1 MKINKE
7 QLKQIFLII
16 LAFGLIYIGYS
27 NSDLE
32 KTKTEN
38 DDTISIASSVN
49 ETNLGDVQLVSS
61 ECIEPEYKTDLVSND
76 DIEIE
81 TQTQIVEERNYF
93 EETRIEREK
102 MYSEMIET
110 YTNLIESNQ
119 TPVDQKAISV
129 QEITNLT
136 NNKNGIM
143 IAENLIKNKGFED
156 VIVFTNN
163 GTVSVVVKAYTL
175 SKEEISKIQNII
187 QRELNVSV
195 DKINI
200 SNKY

>member
-1 MKINKE
+1 MKINKG
-7 QLKQIFLII
+7 QLKQIFLIL
-16 LAFGLIYIGYS
+16 LAFGLIFFGYS
-27 NSDLE
+27 NTDLE
-32 KTKTEN
+32 KTKTEK
-38 DDTISIASSVN
+38 DDAISIASSVN

-61 ECIEPEYKTDLVSND
+61 ECIEPEYKTDLVSNE

-81 TQTQIVEERNYF
+81 TQIVEERNYF

>member
-1 MKINKE
+1 MKINKG
-7 QLKQIFLII
+7 QLKQIFLIV
-16 LAFGLIYIGYS
+16 LAFGLIFLGYS
-27 NSDLE
+27 NTNLE
-32 KTKTEN
+32 KTKVEK
-38 DDTISIASSVN
+38 DDAISIASSVN

-61 ECIEPEYKTDLVSND
+61 ESVEPEYKTDLVSND
-76 DIEIE
+76 DIEAE
-81 TQTQIVEERNYF
+81 EQMQTVEERNYF

-129 QEITNLT
+129 QEISNLT

-156 VIVFTNN
+156 VIVFVNN
-163 GTVSVVVKAYTL
+163 ATVSVVVKAYTL

-187 QRELNVSV
+187 QRELNVSA

-200 SNKY
+200 SHKY

>member
-1 MKINKE
+1 MKINKG
-7 QLKQIFLII
+7 QLKQIFLIV
-16 LAFGLIYIGYS
+16 LAFGLIFLGYS
-27 NSDLE
+27 NTNLE
-32 KTKTEN
+32 KTKAEK
-38 DDTISIASSVN
+38 DDAISIASSVN

-61 ECIEPEYKTDLVSND
+61 ESIEPEYKTDLVSND
-76 DIEIE
+76 DLEAE
-81 TQTQIVEERNYF
+81 EQMQTVEERNYF

-129 QEITNLT
+129 QEISNLT

-156 VIVFTNN
+156 VIVFVNN
-163 GTVSVVVKAYTL
+163 ATVSVVVKAYTL

-187 QRELNVSV
+187 QRELNVSA

-200 SNKY
+200 SHKY

>member
-1 MKINKE
+1 MKINKG
-7 QLKQIFLII
+7 QLKQIFLIV
-16 LAFGLIYIGYS
+16 LAFGLIFLGYS
-27 NSDLE
+27 NTNLE
-32 KTKTEN
+32 KTKAEK
-38 DDTISIASSVN
+38 DDAISIASSVN

-61 ECIEPEYKTDLVSND
+61 ESVEPEYKTDLVSND
-76 DIEIE
+76 DIEAE
-81 TQTQIVEERNYF
+81 EQMQTVEERNYF

-129 QEITNLT
+129 QEISNLT

-156 VIVFTNN
+156 VIVFVNN
-163 GTVSVVVKAYTL
+163 ATVSVVVKAYTL

-187 QRELNVSV
+187 QRELNVSA

-200 SNKY
+200 SHKY

>member
-1 MKINKE
+1 MKINKG
-7 QLKQIFLII
+7 QLKQIFLIV
-16 LAFGLIYIGYS
+16 LAFGLIFLGYS
-27 NSDLE
+27 NTNLE
-32 KTKTEN
+32 KTKAEK
-38 DDTISIASSVN
+38 DDAISIASSVN

-61 ECIEPEYKTDLVSND
+61 ESIEPEYKTDLVSND
-76 DIEIE
+76 DIEAE
-81 TQTQIVEERNYF
+81 EQMQTVEERNYF

-129 QEITNLT
+129 QEISNLT

-156 VIVFTNN
+156 VIVFVNN
-163 GTVSVVVKAYTL
+163 ATVSVVVKAYTL

-187 QRELNVSV
+187 QRELNVSA

-200 SNKY
+200 SHKY

>member
-1 MKINKE
+1 MKINKG
-7 QLKQIFLII
+7 QLKQIFLIV
-16 LAFGLIYIGYS
+16 LAFGLIFLGYS
-27 NSDLE
+27 NTNLE
-32 KTKTEN
+32 KTKAEK
-38 DDTISIASSVN
+38 DDAISIASSVN

-61 ECIEPEYKTDLVSND
+61 ESIEPEYKTDLVSND
-76 DIEIE
+76 DIEAE
-81 TQTQIVEERNYF
+81 EQMQTVEERNYF

-129 QEITNLT
+129 QEISNLT

>member
-7 QLKQIFLII
+7 QLKQISLII

-32 KTKTEN
+32 KTKIEN

-81 TQTQIVEERNYF
+81 EEMQIVEERNYF

-187 QRELNVSV
+187 QRELNASI

>member
-7 QLKQIFLII
+7 QLKQISLII

-27 NSDLE
+27 NTDLE
-32 KTKTEN
+32 KTKTEK
-38 DDTISIASSVN
+38 DDAISIASSVN

>member
-1 MKINKE
+1 MKINKG
-7 QLKQIFLII
+7 QLKQIFLIV
-16 LAFGLIYIGYS
+16 LAFGLIFLGYS
-27 NSDLE
+27 NTNLE
-32 KTKTEN
+32 KTKAEK
-38 DDTISIASSVN
+38 DDAISIASSVN

-61 ECIEPEYKTDLVSND
+61 ESVEPEYKTYLVSND
-76 DIEIE
+76 DIEAE
-81 TQTQIVEERNYF
+81 EQMQTVEERNYF

-129 QEITNLT
+129 QEISNLT

-156 VIVFTNN
+156 VIVFVNN
-163 GTVSVVVKAYTL
+163 ATVSVVVKAYTL

-187 QRELNVSV
+187 QRELNVSA

-200 SNKY
+200 SHKY

>member
-1 MKINKE
+1 MKINKG
-7 QLKQIFLII
+7 QLKQIFLIV
-16 LAFGLIYIGYS
+16 LAFGLIFLGYS
-27 NSDLE
+27 NTNLE
-32 KTKTEN
+32 KTKVEK
-38 DDTISIASSVN
+38 DDAISIASSVN

-61 ECIEPEYKTDLVSND
+61 ESVEPEYKTYLVSND
-76 DIEIE
+76 DIEAE
-81 TQTQIVEERNYF
+81 EQMQTVEERNYF

-129 QEITNLT
+129 QEISNLT

-156 VIVFTNN
+156 VIVFVNN
-163 GTVSVVVKAYTL
+163 ATVSVVVKAYTL

-187 QRELNVSV
+187 QRELNVSA

-200 SNKY
+200 SHKY

>member
-7 QLKQIFLII
+7 QLKQISLII

>member
-7 QLKQIFLII
+7 QLKQISLII

-81 TQTQIVEERNYF
+81 EEMQIVEERNYF

-187 QRELNVSV
+187 QRELNVGV

>member
-1 MKINKE
+1 MKINKG
-7 QLKQIFLII
+7 QLKQIFLIV
-16 LAFGLIYIGYS
+16 LAFGLIFLGYS
-27 NSDLE
+27 NTNLE
-32 KTKTEN
+32 KTKAEK
-38 DDTISIASSVN
+38 DDAISIVSSVN

-61 ECIEPEYKTDLVSND
+61 ESVELEYKTDLVSND
-76 DIEIE
+76 DIEAE
-81 TQTQIVEERNYF
+81 EQMQTVEERNYF

-129 QEITNLT
+129 QEISNLT

-156 VIVFTNN
+156 VIVFVNN
-163 GTVSVVVKAYTL
+163 ATVSVVVKAYTL

-187 QRELNVSV
+187 QRELNVSA

-200 SNKY
+200 SHKY

>member
-1 MKINKE
+1 MKINKG
-7 QLKQIFLII
+7 QLKQIFLIV
-16 LAFGLIYIGYS
+16 LAFGLIFLGYS
-27 NSDLE
+27 NTNLE
-32 KTKTEN
+32 KTKVEK
-38 DDTISIASSVN
+38 DDAISIASSVN

-61 ECIEPEYKTDLVSND
+61 ESIEPEYKTDLVSND
-76 DIEIE
+76 DIEAE
-81 TQTQIVEERNYF
+81 EQMQTVEERNYF

-129 QEITNLT
+129 QEISNLT

-156 VIVFTNN
+156 VIVFVNN
-163 GTVSVVVKAYTL
+163 ATVSVVVKAYTL

-187 QRELNVSV
+187 QRELNVSA

-200 SNKY
+200 SHKY

>member
-1 MKINKE
+1 M
-7 QLKQIFLII
+7 
-16 LAFGLIYIGYS
+16 
-27 NSDLE
+27 
-32 KTKTEN
+32 
-38 DDTISIASSVN
+38 
-49 ETNLGDVQLVSS
+49 
-61 ECIEPEYKTDLVSND
+61 VSNG

-129 QEITNLT
+129 QEISNLT

-156 VIVFTNN
+156 DIVFVNN
-163 GTVSVVVKAYTL
+163 ATVSVVVKAYTL

>member
-7 QLKQIFLII
+7 QLKQISLII

-32 KTKTEN
+32 KTKIEN

-81 TQTQIVEERNYF
+81 EEMQIVEERNYF

-187 QRELNVSV
+187 QRELNVGV

>member
-195 DKINI
+195 DIINI